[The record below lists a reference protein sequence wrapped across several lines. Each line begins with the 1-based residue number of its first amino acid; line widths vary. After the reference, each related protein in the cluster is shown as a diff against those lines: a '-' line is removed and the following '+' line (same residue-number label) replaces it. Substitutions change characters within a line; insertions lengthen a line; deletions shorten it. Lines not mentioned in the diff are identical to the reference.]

1 MTHFYKTANH
11 RHLKHLYMTDNSS
24 ILSSDSVWG
33 ILTRFSINLAF
44 IIILIGIIYFR
55 YTKKEK
61 FLFTFF
67 LIGIVVFFV
76 SSIMRR
82 IDIGL
87 GLAFGLFA
95 IFGILRLR
103 TRNFSVKD
111 MAYLFATIGLSIINS
126 LGLIVL
132 PLTGI
137 LVINTIIIVAAFLLE
152 MVLSANTFMKHTI
165 VYDRLDLLKPEFHHK
180 LLKDVSSRSGREILR
195 ISIQRID
202 YKRQVAEL
210 DIYFKE

>member
-1 MTHFYKTANH
+1 
-11 RHLKHLYMTDNSS
+11 MTDDSL
-24 ILSSDSVWG
+24 ILSSGTVWA
-33 ILTRFSINLAF
+33 ILLRFAINLFF
-44 IIILIGIIYFR
+44 ITLLIGVIYFK

-67 LIGIVVFFV
+67 IIGIVVFFV
-76 SSIMRR
+76 SSIMKR

-126 LGLIVL
+126 LGLLVL

-137 LVINTIIIVAAFLLE
+137 LIINLIILASTFTLEKFLSTN
-152 MVLSANTFMKHTI
+152 MFMKHTI
-165 VYDRLDLLKPEFHHK
+165 VYDKLDLLKPENRNK
-180 LLKDVSSRSGREILR
+180 LLKDVSARTGRKILR
-195 ISIQRID
+195 IEVLKVD
-202 YKRQVAEL
+202 YKREIAEMEL
-210 DIYFKE
+210 YFKE

>member
-1 MTHFYKTANH
+1 MTE
-11 RHLKHLYMTDNSS
+11 NSL

-33 ILTRFSINLAF
+33 ILLRFSINMIF
-44 IIILIGIIYFR
+44 IIVLVGVIYFR

-82 IDIGL
+82 VDIGL

-95 IFGILRLR
+95 IFGILRFR
-103 TRNFSVKD
+103 TRNFSLKD
-111 MAYLFATIGLSIINS
+111 MSYLFATIGLSVINS
-126 LGLIVL
+126 LGMMVL
-132 PLTGI
+132 PLTGVV
-137 LVINTIIIVAAFLLE
+137 VINIIILIAAFVLE
-152 MVLSANTFMKHTI
+152 KVLSINMFMKHSI
-165 VYDRLDLLKPEFHHK
+165 VYDKLDLLKPENQGK
-180 LLKDVSSRSGREILR
+180 LYKDISTRTGRAILR
-195 ISIQRID
+195 ISIEKVD
-202 YKRQVAEL
+202 FKRDIAEL